1 MNEKHVALAAKL
13 YGARQVLKDLWG
25 DEYAAKIE
33 APMKVLQMLADA
45 QSSSV
50 TETAVNEAKHSAN
63 NYQVEHALVM
73 LAAAVEI
80 LDAREER

>member
-1 MNEKHVALAAKL
+1 MNEKHVALATKL
-13 YGARQVLKDLWG
+13 YDARQILKDLWG

-80 LDAREER
+80 LDAGKER